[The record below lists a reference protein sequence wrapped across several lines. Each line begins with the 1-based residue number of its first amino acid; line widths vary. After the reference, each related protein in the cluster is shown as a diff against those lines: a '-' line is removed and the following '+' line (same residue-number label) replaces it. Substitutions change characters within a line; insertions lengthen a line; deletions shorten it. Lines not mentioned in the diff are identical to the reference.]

1 MASKLPTFY
10 PVAVLLIAATS
21 LAGCGGGGG
30 GDSST
35 AESMT
40 YSATVTGMD
49 LRLQSNNSSID
60 SGGLPIDS
68 STVTRNPR

>member
-49 LRLQSNNSSID
+49 LQNKS
-60 SGGLPIDS
+60 
-68 STVTRNPR
+68 